1 MRHKWNFIAF
11 PVSIVYMEHKKP
23 NLPLPS
29 GGQFFL
35 QPFEKTLRNSR
46 KKRGI
51 FRKKYR
57 NIYLL
62 VLVGKI
68 ILCRSQKSHLF

>member
-1 MRHKWNFIAF
+1 MRYIWNFIAF
-11 PVSIVYMEHKKP
+11 SVSIVYMEHKKP

-29 GGQFFL
+29 GGQIFL
-35 QPFEKTLRNSR
+35 QPFEDRLH
-46 KKRGI
+46 KRREKSDI
-51 FRKKYR
+51 FRKNER
-57 NIYLL
+57 NIHLL